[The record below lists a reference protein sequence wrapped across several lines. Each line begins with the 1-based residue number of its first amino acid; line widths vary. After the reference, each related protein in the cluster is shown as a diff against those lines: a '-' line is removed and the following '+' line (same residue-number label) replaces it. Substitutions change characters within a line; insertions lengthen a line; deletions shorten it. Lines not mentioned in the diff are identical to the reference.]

1 MLAIKKYLSASIIV
15 GSLLASAGSAFAEGA
30 VKFECGVLGCG
41 TTTLGQICD
50 TYAANTVP
58 VAIACDD
65 TATPGTGT
73 AVPCGGG
80 GTCTPWG
87 GMFRSDPVGAYCAPG
102 FGNDVIVTC
111 R

>member
-15 GSLLASAGSAFAEGA
+15 GSLLTSAGPAFAEGA
-30 VKFECGVLGCG
+30 VKFECGLPGCSA
-41 TTTLGQICD
+41 TTLGQVCD
-50 TYAANTVP
+50 SYTTNSIP

-65 TATPGTGT
+65 TATPGNGGQV
-73 AVPCGGG
+73 ACGG

-87 GMFRSDPVGAYCAPG
+87 AMLRTDPVGAYCAAG
-102 FGNDVIVTC
+102 FGNDVVVTC